1 MTVQTASR
9 ERPAALRKRPAFW
22 AALLAAGAGTST
34 VSWWIFSYMA
44 HPTPQTRAL
53 GIALAAAL
61 GLLAC
66 SLVLRLALRRQRLVE
81 ARADLS
87 DVEELTRR
95 LRKKTVADE
104 SVGLKSRWEFYEGLN
119 LETNRST
126 RYHHRF
132 TILFVRL
139 EGTEALAPR
148 DKDYALLRVIEA
160 LMGRTRT
167 VDLVAR
173 YSETTF
179 AIILPET
186 ARKGADAL
194 VARLHADL
202 RTALSQ
208 TTGGRTP
215 LALRLGL
222 AVFPTEASQPHALID
237 AAEEELLRRD
247 PFPL

>member
-1 MTVQTASR
+1 MTVLTASR

-53 GIALAAAL
+53 GIALAAVL

-66 SLVLRLALRRQRLVE
+66 SLVLRLAFRRQRLFE

-95 LRKKTVADE
+95 LRKKTMADE
-104 SVGLKSRWEFYEGLN
+104 SVGLRSRWEFYEGLN
-119 LETNRST
+119 LEVERSA
-126 RYHHRF
+126 RYHHHF
-132 TILFVRL
+132 TILFL
-139 EGTEALAPR
+139 SIQGAEALAPR
-148 DKDYALLRVIEA
+148 DKDYALLRVIDV

-167 VDLVAR
+167 VDLVSR

-179 AIILPET
+179 AVILPET
-186 ARKGADAL
+186 GRKGADTL
-194 VARLHADL
+194 VGRLQADL

-208 TTGGRTP
+208 TNNGPTP
-215 LALRLGL
+215 LTLGLGL
-222 AVFPTEASQPHALID
+222 AVFPAEASQPHTLID
-237 AAEEELLRRD
+237 AAEEEMLRRD